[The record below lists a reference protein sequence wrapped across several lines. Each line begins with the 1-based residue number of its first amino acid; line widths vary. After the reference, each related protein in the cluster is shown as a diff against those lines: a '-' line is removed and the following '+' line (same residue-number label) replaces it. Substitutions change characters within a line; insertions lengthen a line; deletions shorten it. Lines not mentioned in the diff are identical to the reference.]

1 MNNFINLEAQN
12 KPLFFQHKNNHIKLT
27 FPEKGKVRMR
37 KVSTRSRAR
46 PTGEYP
52 SWKMSRMMEWES
64 HNELNAFVL
73 LDASPSIQAFAEQ
86 PMLIEYSINGVAAKH
101 YPDIVVAKDG
111 ELQVWEIKPAKE
123 ANKEDVR
130 IRTDFLTEYLPRI
143 GYSYHVVTGE
153 QLSNKLLLDNARTI
167 LKFGRDP
174 IHSTSREILRVYFLS
189 NDSIS
194 WLDDIYTNSD
204 VDVRCVLSR
213 LTLEGILVP
222 ESNERIGKGSMFRLK
237 ANETKGVSL

>member
-1 MNNFINLEAQN
+1 MNEFINLEAQN
-12 KPLFFQHKNNHIKLT
+12 KPLFFQHKNNYIKLT

-52 SWKMSRMMEWES
+52 SWKMGRMLEWES

-73 LDASPSIQAFAEQ
+73 LDASPSITSFGEQ
-86 PMLIEYSINGVAAKH
+86 PMEIEYCINGAVGKH
-101 YPDIVVAKDG
+101 IPDVLVAKNG
-111 ELQVWEIKPAKE
+111 ALQVWEIKPEREAK
-123 ANKEDVR
+123 KDDVR
-130 IRTDFLTEYLPRI
+130 IRTDFLTEYLPKI

-153 QLSNKLLLDNARTI
+153 ELSNKLRLHNARTI

-174 IHSTSREILRVYFLS
+174 IDGTSREILRVYFLS

-204 VDVRCVLSR
+204 VDIRCVLSR

-222 ESNERIGKGSMFRLK
+222 ESNERIGKGSLFRLK
-237 ANETKGVSL
+237 ANGTKGVSL